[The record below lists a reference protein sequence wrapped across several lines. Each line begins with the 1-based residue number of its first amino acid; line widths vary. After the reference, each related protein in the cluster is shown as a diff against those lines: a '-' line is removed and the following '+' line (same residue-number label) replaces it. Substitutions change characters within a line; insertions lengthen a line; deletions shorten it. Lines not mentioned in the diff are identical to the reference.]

1 MLAVIILIIGVFGY
15 LITCEICDY
24 LERKHKRES
33 EGE

>member
-1 MLAVIILIIGVFGY
+1 MLAVVTLIVGVFGY

-33 EGE
+33 EEE

>member
-1 MLAVIILIIGVFGY
+1 MADIIFIIGVFGY

-33 EGE
+33 EEE